1 MFYIIQIFPRKSHDQ
16 VHIDV
21 VKAKFSCNVELFFYI
36 FYCMTAADEIQGL
49 LVHGLWVNRNTA
61 DAMGS

>member
-1 MFYIIQIFPRKSHDQ
+1 MIRIH
-16 VHIDV
+16 VDV
-21 VKAKFSCNVELFFYI
+21 VKAKFSCNMELFFYI